1 MGGNKPVVCVPT
13 DEDYLTGTGG
23 SLYDGK
29 QQVLYWA
36 DVSSELAIVVPSPET
51 FRQRATSSSTLESG
65 LFAAGVPTT
74 LLSCLSSILSACCR
88 GSQHFHVCPPFYLF
102 AAGVPNILLS
112 FLSSTLSTCA

>member
-1 MGGNKPVVCVPT
+1 MTLCGRRGCNPSINEQAIGSTAQPKVCFLPA

-51 FRQRATSSSTLESG
+51 FRLRTMSTSTLESG
-65 LFAAGVPTT
+65 LFVRHSGIR
-74 LLSCLSSILSACCR
+74 S
-88 GSQHFHVCPPFYLF
+88 VCPAL
-102 AAGVPNILLS
+102 
-112 FLSSTLSTCA
+112 